1 MEERSKTKE
10 GKRETALRGLG
21 KSSRAVARWG
31 GRSHEKLGVSP
42 SLEGPCDPWVPPPL
56 LPCLNCSPPPP
67 EAQGRFQWPLSLAGT
82 LPGLCLPPMLITAAD
97 IWLGPAGVQ
106 RAALGGWAGLT
117 RGQHLRKRT
126 CRSHG
131 PGGHSESA
139 LTSAEAGH
147 ARGVLERGET
157 VPMRV
162 EMEAKDP
169 ARKNGC
175 MGVGVWAERAAGL
188 ESCRQTARL
197 RDT

>member
-1 MEERSKTKE
+1 
-10 GKRETALRGLG
+10 
-21 KSSRAVARWG
+21 
-31 GRSHEKLGVSP
+31 
-42 SLEGPCDPWVPPPL
+42 
-56 LPCLNCSPPPP
+56 
-67 EAQGRFQWPLSLAGT
+67 
-82 LPGLCLPPMLITAAD
+82 MLITAAD

-117 RGQHLRKRT
+117 RGQHLRKPT

-131 PGGHSESA
+131 PRGHSESA

-147 ARGVLERGET
+147 DRGVLERGET

-162 EMEAKDP
+162 EMEAKHP

-175 MGVGVWAERAAGL
+175 MGVGVRVGRAAGL